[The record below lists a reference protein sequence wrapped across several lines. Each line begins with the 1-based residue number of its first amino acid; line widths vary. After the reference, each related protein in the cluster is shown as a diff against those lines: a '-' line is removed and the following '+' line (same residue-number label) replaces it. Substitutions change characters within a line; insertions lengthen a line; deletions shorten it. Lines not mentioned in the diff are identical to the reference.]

1 MFSGS
6 LVGVYEAMEWIV
18 LHWQARILLE
28 TSERGLLVVV
38 SKLLVSGRQ
47 RSVEGRDKGC
57 EARWQARAV
66 SSSRYRSQ
74 PHKLAYQRPW

>member
-6 LVGVYEAMEWIV
+6 LVGVYQAMEWVV
-18 LHWQARILLE
+18 LHWQPRILLE
-28 TSERGLLVVV
+28 ASERGLL

-66 SSSRYRSQ
+66 VASSRYRSQ